1 MKKKHRF
8 LRRQLKEMI
17 RDANFYASKSGQEI
31 CGLLV
36 DNGHFVELIRVKN
49 KNKKGGGFEFDSSE
63 IRFIQKAMEKMDH
76 KIIGTFH
83 SHPAYLPV
91 PGDSD
96 VKWASDSSFML
107 IIDVLGKKAG
117 LWFIKNRKKREI
129 EFDLI

>member
-8 LRRQLKEMI
+8 LRRQVNETI
-17 RDANFYASKSGQEI
+17 RDAKLYASNRGQEI

-49 KNKKGGGFEFDSSE
+49 RTKGGGFRFDSSE
-63 IRFIQKAMEKMDH
+63 IAFIQKALKKMGH
-76 KIIGTFH
+76 RIIGTFH

-96 VKWASDSSFML
+96 VKWAPDGSFML
-107 IIDVLGKKAG
+107 IIDVLGKKVG
-117 LWFIKNRKKREI
+117 LWFIKNRKKRRI
-129 EFDLI
+129 EFELI

>member
-1 MKKKHRF
+1 
-8 LRRQLKEMI
+8 
-17 RDANFYASKSGQEI
+17 
-31 CGLLV
+31 
-36 DNGHFVELIRVKN
+36 VELIRVKQEHE
-49 KNKKGGGFEFDSSE
+49 GVAL
-63 IRFIQKAMEKMDH
+63 IRGSDTIQKAMEKMDH